1 MTDTTS
7 TPDDLRRD
15 AGRGRRWPAAAAATA
30 VLAVVAVGL
39 RLSLVASTDELRWDE
54 IYMQPVVEAIVTG
67 GWTVEHAIDYADT
80 KGPAFFWTCAAL
92 AEVIGS
98 DIESLRLI
106 NLAFFVLAG
115 IPLGLLAARCGM
127 SWRGGAVAAAALYA
141 ILPYN
146 AVLGQLFMSETSF
159 LAGSLCL
166 ALSFIWGFGRTPAS
180 GHRVAGPLVFGILL
194 AVLLHHRPHVLAYA
208 AAAVLVATERDG
220 RRSWPWWAA
229 CAGAVLLRV
238 PLYLRWGGLVSP
250 EYHDLVGIGLRL
262 DSLTYLAISLLPCTF
277 VFLAALVLQ
286 RARGRTEP
294 AAWRWVGGAALA
306 GLALGLFA
314 APDLGPDPDGG
325 RTRYLG
331 MVATT
336 LRGLAPGVVPRAAFA
351 VLAALGT
358 AAIAAAGV
366 LARRAPLDEP
376 GAGPVLDR
384 LAAWTML
391 LGWLMYGL
399 TRGDVY
405 DRYLLAFVA
414 LVPLLW
420 IRVVPRWL
428 LVVLGLALA
437 AMIARL
443 ASSHGLL
450 S

>member
-1 MTDTTS
+1 M
-7 TPDDLRRD
+7 L
-15 AGRGRRWPAAAAATA
+15 AATA
-30 VLAVVAVGL
+30 VLAVVAAGL
-39 RLSLVASTDELRWDE
+39 RLSFVVPAGEPRWDE
-54 IYMQPVVEAIVTG
+54 IYMQPIVEAIVAG
-67 GWTVEHAIDYADT
+67 GWTVEHAIDYTDT

-146 AVLGQLFMSETSF
+146 AILGQLFMSETSF

-166 ALSFIWGFGRTPAS
+166 ALSFIWGFGRAPS
-180 GHRVAGPLVFGILL
+180 DEHRVAGPLVFGLLL

-229 CAGAVLLRV
+229 CAGAMLLRV

-286 RARGRTEP
+286 RAP
-294 AAWRWVGGAALA
+294 AAAWRWVGGGALV
-306 GLALGLFA
+306 GLALGVFA
-314 APDLGPDPDGG
+314 APDLGPDPGGG

-336 LRGLAPGVVPRAAFA
+336 LGGLAPGVVQRAAFA

-366 LARRAPLDEP
+366 LARRAPLEER

-384 LAAWTML
+384 LAAWTIL

-399 TRGDVY
+399 TRGDVF